1 MVQEKLFVKGELEKV
16 YRDLNVAYEYCP
28 YSMLKE
34 NKRFI
39 RIIQLLFE
47 INEKSCLLKKL
58 VRGIIQSYNKW
69 IKVF

>member
-1 MVQEKLFVKGELEKV
+1 MDSRELFVKGELEKV
-16 YRDLNVAYEYCP
+16 YQELNVSYEYCP

-39 RIIQLLFE
+39 RIIQLLLK

-58 VRGIIQSYNKW
+58 VRGII
-69 IKVF
+69 

>member
-1 MVQEKLFVKGELEKV
+1 MDLRELLVRRELEKV
-16 YRDLNVAYEYCP
+16 YQELNVSYEYCP

-39 RIIQLLFE
+39 RIIQLLLE

-58 VRGIIQSYNKW
+58 VRGII
-69 IKVF
+69 